1 MMQEFEIATRVGL
14 ATIWMLALGACSS
27 DDVLPASQAAIDPP
41 AESVLEGSYRIGPG
55 DSLRIFVWRNPEIS
69 TQVQVRPDGMIS
81 TPQVEDMVAVDKT
94 PTQLARDME
103 EVLATYIKSPSVN
116 VIVSGFV
123 GTPADQIRVV
133 GQAANPRAISYREG
147 MTILDLM
154 IAVGGLGNFAAGNR
168 AILIRKIDGE
178 SVEFR
183 VRLDDLINKGDIE
196 QNIEIQPGD
205 ILIIPEAYF

>member
-1 MMQEFEIATRVGL
+1 MLLGL
-14 ATIWMLALGACSS
+14 C
-27 DDVLPASQAAIDPP
+27 VLPACAGGLPP
-41 AESVLEGSYRIGPG
+41 ASEATLSNQNSAGDESTYRIGPG
-55 DSLRIFVWRNPEIS
+55 DTLRIFVWRNPEIS

-81 TPQVEDMVAVDKT
+81 TPLVEDMVAVAKT

-103 EVLATYIKSPSVN
+103 EVLETYIKSPSVN

-133 GQAANPRAISYREG
+133 GQAANPQAISYRKG
-147 MTILDLM
+147 MTILDLI
-154 IAVGGLGNFAAGNR
+154 IAVGGLGEFAAGNR
-168 AILIRKIDGE
+168 AILVRKIGGE

-183 VRLDDLINKGDIE
+183 IRLDDLINKGDIE
-196 QNIEIQPGD
+196 QNIEIQRGD